1 MIVVIGA
8 IVAGGVGPV
17 TVPAGLAARIA
28 LAAASADGR
37 VEVVARIG
45 DDPAGDAVL
54 LALAAGRVGHV
65 ATLRDAAH
73 ATPARE
79 AAEEPIDPDG
89 DGADGDG
96 PGGDGP
102 GGDGSGEEPAD
113 ASASSRPTLDAADVG
128 LAMRYLDDYR
138 VIVVVY
144 PSDPGIVR
152 EVVAAADWA
161 SAHLVVVTVPGQP
174 APGDL
179 PAGSLVVAAADDA
192 DGVGDVIGRYA
203 AAVDAGTAPKAA
215 FEATFSAS
223 A

>member
-8 IVAGGVGPV
+8 IAAGGVGPE
-17 TVPAGLAARIA
+17 TAPAGLAARIA
-28 LAAASADGR
+28 LAAAAADGR

-45 DDPAGDAVL
+45 DDPSGDAVL
-54 LALAAGRVGHV
+54 LALAAARVGHV

-73 ATPARE
+73 ATAIREPAD
-79 AAEEPIDPDG
+79 EPIDPDG
-89 DGADGDG
+89 DEADGDAS
-96 PGGDGP
+96 
-102 GGDGSGEEPAD
+102 GSEPAD
-113 ASASSRPTLDAADVG
+113 APDPTLDAADVG

-138 VIVVVY
+138 AIVVVH
-144 PSDPGIVR
+144 PRESGIVR

-161 SAHLVVVTVPGQP
+161 SAHLVIVTAAGEA

-203 AAVDAGTAPKAA
+203 AAVDAGMAPTAA
-215 FEATFSAS
+215 FEATFGAS